1 MLGTPHAVEWRFV
14 LQNFIALICM
24 ALFSNA
30 SFADVYRCEEH
41 LGYVA
46 EYKVLEYD
54 IGQSAATDNAIM
66 IDLSN
71 DWSSFKAIRVMDD
84 LTYEYPGAEAV
95 AVVTDETGPEHH
107 YYSFDTKMSLGHLF
121 VLTYQP
127 DGVLGLK
134 PKDRV
139 GLRTISYAKTAT
151 IENYYLCK
159 PVS

>member
-1 MLGTPHAVEWRFV
+1 MKHLILLVSA
-14 LQNFIALICM
+14 ALC
-24 ALFSNA
+24 SNA
-30 SFADVYRCEEH
+30 SFADVYRCEEQ
-41 LGYVA
+41 LGYLA

-54 IGQSAATDNAIM
+54 IGQSAATDNVIM
-66 IDLSN
+66 INLPN
-71 DWSSFKAIRVMDD
+71 DWSSLKATRVMDD
-84 LTYEYPGAEAV
+84 QTYEYPDAEGV

>member
-1 MLGTPHAVEWRFV
+1 MKHLILLVSA
-14 LQNFIALICM
+14 ALC
-24 ALFSNA
+24 SKA

-84 LTYEYPGAEAV
+84 LTYVYPGAEAV
-95 AVVTDETGPEHH
+95 VVLTDETGPEHH

-127 DGVLGLK
+127 DGVSGLK

>member
-1 MLGTPHAVEWRFV
+1 MKH
-14 LQNFIALICM
+14 LILLVSAAIC
-24 ALFSNA
+24 SKA

-54 IGQSAATDNAIM
+54 IGQSAATDNVIM
-66 IDLSN
+66 MNLPN
-71 DWSSFKAIRVMDD
+71 DWSSLKATRVMDD
-84 LTYEYPGAEAV
+84 LTYEFPDAEAV

-121 VLTYQP
+121 VLTYQT
-127 DGVLGLK
+127 DGVSGLK
-134 PKDRV
+134 PHDRV

-151 IENYYLCK
+151 LENYYLCK
-159 PVS
+159 PFS